1 MTWRPRTLR
10 AQLVLL
16 ILGALLA
23 AQAVSLWLFF
33 DERGLAVRAALG
45 LEAAGRAAN
54 VALLLEE
61 APEALRPS
69 ILRAANSPLVRF
81 SLGAAPVVHRN
92 DRGAGRAVAARVRDL
107 LGDGADREVRVELH
121 EVGPQRRDVPRP
133 MARMHREMM
142 GVPLAA
148 VEMRLSIALSDGR
161 WLNVATRFHRPPL
174 QWPWAAMV
182 SFLMTAAA
190 TLGVAG
196 WFLLSRI
203 TGPLARLAA
212 AADRLGR
219 GEDVAPLP
227 EAGPEEVRELTAAFN
242 RMQDRLTRFVADRT
256 QLLAA
261 LGHDLRSP
269 LTAMRVRAEM
279 VDDDETRERLI
290 ATVEEMREM
299 VEATLAFARGVTI
312 AEASEPVDL
321 ASLLAD
327 LKTDL
332 EETGTSVAL
341 SAAPGTVARIRP
353 TALRRALRNL
363 LDNACR
369 YGGGAELTLETQG
382 DEARIVVADRGPGIP
397 EADLERAFDP
407 FVRLEASRSRDTGGT
422 GLGLSIARTIV
433 QAHGGDLRLANRPEG
448 GLAATLSLPLSRTSR
463 KRTDR

>member
-1 MTWRPRTLR
+1 M
-10 AQLVLL
+10 QLVLL

-61 APEALRPS
+61 APEDLHPS
-69 ILRAANSPLVRF
+69 ILRAADSPLVRF
-81 SLGAAPVVHRN
+81 DAGPEPLVDHDHG
-92 DRGAGRAVAARVRDL
+92 DGRAIAARVRDL

-121 EVGPQRRDVPRP
+121 EVGPPRRDVPPR

-142 GVPLAA
+142 GVPLTA
-148 VEMRLSIALSDGR
+148 VEMRLSIALSDGG

-174 QWPWAAMV
+174 QWPWAATV
-182 SFLMTAAA
+182 SFLVTAAA

-212 AADRLGR
+212 AADRLGH

-290 ATVEEMREM
+290 ATIEEMREM
-299 VEATLAFARGVTI
+299 VEATLAFARGI
-312 AEASEPVDL
+312 AASEPSQTLDL
-321 ASLLAD
+321 
-327 LKTDL
+327 TDL
-332 EETGTSVAL
+332 LSELHAELAETGEAPRL
-341 SAAPGTVARIRP
+341 EAAPGFDVRVRP
-353 TALRRALRNL
+353 LALKRALRNVIE
-363 LDNACR
+363 NARR
-369 YGGGAELTLETQG
+369 YGQDVEVALDRVG
-382 DEARIVVADRGPGIP
+382 DMARIEVTDRGPGIP
-397 EADLERAFDP
+397 EAELERVFDP
-407 FVRLEASRSRDTGGT
+407 FVRLETSRSRETGGV
-422 GLGLSIARTIV
+422 GLGLPIARTIV
-433 QAHGGDLRLANRPEG
+433 QAHGGDLRLANRPGG
-448 GLAATLSLPLSRTSR
+448 GLAAT
-463 KRTDR
+463 

>member
-1 MTWRPRTLR
+1 MSWRPRTLR

-54 VALLLEE
+54 LALLLEE
-61 APEALRPS
+61 APQALHPS
-69 ILRAANSPLVRF
+69 ILRAADSPLVRF
-81 SLGAAPVVHRN
+81 SAGPQPLV
-92 DRGAGRAVAARVRDL
+92 DRDHGDGRAMAARVRDL
-107 LGDGADREVRVELH
+107 LGNGADREVRVELH
-121 EVGPQRRDVPRP
+121 EVGPRRRDVPRG

-142 GVPLAA
+142 GVPLTA
-148 VEMRLSIALSDGR
+148 VEMRLSIALSDGG

-174 QWPWAAMV
+174 QWPWAATV
-182 SFLMTAAA
+182 SFAVTAAA
-190 TLGVAG
+190 TIAVAL

-203 TGPLARLAA
+203 TGPLARLST

-219 GEDVAPLP
+219 GEDVPELR
-227 EAGPEEVRELTAAFN
+227 EAGPTEVRELTVTFN
-242 RMQDRLTRFVADRT
+242 RMQARLTRFVADRT
-256 QLLAA
+256 RLLAA

-290 ATVEEMREM
+290 ATIEEMREM
-299 VEATLAFARGVTI
+299 VEATLAFARGVTV

-321 ASLLAD
+321 AALLAD
-327 LKTDL
+327 LTAEI
-332 EETGTSVAL
+332 EETGTSVTL
-341 SAAPGTVARIRP
+341 SAAPGTVARVRP

-363 LDNACR
+363 VDNACR
-369 YGGGAELTLETQG
+369 YGGGAEVSLEATGQ
-382 DEARIVVADRGPGIP
+382 EARIVVTDRGPGIP
-397 EADLERAFDP
+397 DADLERAFDP

-422 GLGLSIARTIV
+422 GLGLSIARTIG

-448 GLAATLSLPLSRTSR
+448 GLAATLSLPLSGPHGEGM
-463 KRTDR
+463 DQ